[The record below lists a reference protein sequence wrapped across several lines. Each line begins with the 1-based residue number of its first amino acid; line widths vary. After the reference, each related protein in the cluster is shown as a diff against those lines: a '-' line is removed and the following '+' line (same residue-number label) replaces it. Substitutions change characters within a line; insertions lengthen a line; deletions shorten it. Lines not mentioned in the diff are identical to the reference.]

1 MIFGGKL
8 FQSLIVL
15 GQKLYLYSSHDVCI
29 GINFIGSKF
38 LVFMTVLCFMIYTK
52 EPVSWSSSSCVTFFP
67 NNSRFLSDY
76 KNKNIENK
84 HFCS

>member
-29 GINFIGSKF
+29 GINFIWSEF
-38 LVFMTVLCFMIYTK
+38 LVFITDLCITYSGDILIY
-52 EPVSWSSSSCVTFFP
+52 CY
-67 NNSRFLSDY
+67 LAM
-76 KNKNIENK
+76 
-84 HFCS
+84 